1 MAGDHRTGSEALA
14 ELTNSAADMEY
25 QTLISLMLS
34 SQTKDTVNAATM
46 LKLRAHGLT
55 VENILA
61 TTDANLFELIRA
73 VGFNNNKVKYIKQ
86 TTAILQAEHGGR
98 VPDTMEGLLALP
110 GVGPKMAIIILRV
123 AFGKAR
129 RRPHAPARSP
139 ACAPTSAPARC
150 PPPRACA
157 RIFIFFARISK
168 RLIRA

>member
-1 MAGDHRTGSEALA
+1 
-14 ELTNSAADMEY
+14 MEY
-25 QTLISLMLS
+25 QTLISLMLW

-110 GVGPKMAIIILRV
+110 GVRRAQDGHHHP
-123 AFGKAR
+123 AR
-129 RRPHAPARSP
+129 RLRQGAPPPACARPLTRLRAHQRARPLPAPARV
-139 ACAPTSAPARC
+139 
-150 PPPRACA
+150 RAH
-157 RIFIFFARISK
+157 FFFRAHFK
-168 RLIRA
+168 TPDTCLIHLYQA

>member
-14 ELTNSAADMEY
+14 ELTNSAADMEC
-25 QTLISLMLS
+25 QMLISLMLS

-55 VENILA
+55 VENIVA

-98 VPDTMEGLLALP
+98 VPDNMEGLP
-110 GVGPKMAIIILRV
+110 GVGPKMANIILRV

-150 PPPRACA
+150 PPPRACV

>member
-1 MAGDHRTGSEALA
+1 MLRPLLISALLLAGDHRTGSEALA

-86 TTAILQAEHGGR
+86 TTAILQGLAEYGGR

-110 GVGPKMAIIILRV
+110 GVGPKMANIILRV

-129 RRPHAPARSP
+129 RRTHAPARL
-139 ACAPTSAPARC
+139 
-150 PPPRACA
+150 RAHQ
-157 RIFIFFARISK
+157 
-168 RLIRA
+168 RAHQRAH